1 MNVTRQELS
10 TEIYCKTGISQ
21 KESLVLVSCFFNT
34 LKMFLIKGKNIE
46 LRGFGVFKIMQRKA
60 RPVRNP
66 KTGKKLIW
74 KGRPVPI
81 FKFSKD
87 VKDGLKNKIW
97 VDLDEKHLNE

>member
-60 RPVRNP
+60 RLVRNP
-66 KTGKKLIW
+66 KTLEILLW
-74 KGRPVPI
+74 KGRPVPV
-81 FKFSKD
+81 FKFSSNIKNE
-87 VKDGLKNKIW
+87 LKN
-97 VDLDEKHLNE
+97 V